1 MENNKRLLS
10 ALSDEELKAL
20 FAKNNHLQEV
30 MYNYGN
36 EDASIYFD
44 DIASVF
50 SYTDYRTGKKETRRS
65 AFFECDS
72 YGRYYVTIKDE
83 EEFLTACNNLQKDYC
98 FINDQAAAALIP
110 RLLSKVAFYEDCC
123 CGYEDISESRF
134 EKLEKWMQAGLDK
147 IKNMLAYYLRENIE
161 GYTDFNYLQEEF
173 VYQVKENNNFCDYM
187 TDGEKVFYTVNY
199 CKS

>member
-10 ALSDEELKAL
+10 TLNDEELKAL
-20 FAKNNHLQEV
+20 FEKNNHLQEV
-30 MYNYGN
+30 MYDYGC
-36 EDASIYFD
+36 EDAGLYFD
-44 DIASVF
+44 EIASTF

-72 YGRYYVTIKDE
+72 YGRYYVKIQDE
-83 EEFLTACNNLQKDYC
+83 EEFLTACNNLQKEYC

-110 RLLSKVAFYEDCC
+110 RLLKKVEFYIECVN
-123 CGYEDISESRF
+123 GYEDISESRF

-147 IKNMLAYYLRENIE
+147 IKNLLAYYLRENIE
-161 GYTDFNYLQEEF
+161 GYTDFNYLKDEF
-173 VYQVKENNNFCDYM
+173 VYQVKENNNFSDYM
-187 TDGEKVFYTVNY
+187 TDGEKVFFTVSY